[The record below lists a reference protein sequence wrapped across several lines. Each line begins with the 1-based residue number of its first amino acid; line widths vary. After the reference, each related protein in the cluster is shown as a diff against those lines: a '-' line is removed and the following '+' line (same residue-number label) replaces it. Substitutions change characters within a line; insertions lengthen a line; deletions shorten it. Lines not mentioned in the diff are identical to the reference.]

1 MSSSVSY
8 HGFTLLLIL
17 AFWSFSCEVVN
28 TGSFQ
33 QLKCQD
39 TIILHVLDK
48 ICEMLHFFCSDLWN
62 EITVCRAEGLE
73 VTSRVTKPSAESS
86 VEHTG
91 ITFMISLTYHRLL
104 KVFWVVLFWFIFEKF
119 EHFTTSRH

>member
-8 HGFTLLLIL
+8 HGFTLLRIL
-17 AFWSFSCEVVN
+17 GFCSISCEVVN

-39 TIILHVLDK
+39 TIILHVLVK
-48 ICEMLHFFCSDLWN
+48 ISEMLHFFSSDLWN
-62 EITVCRAEGLE
+62 EITVRRARGLE

-86 VEHTG
+86 VQHTG
-91 ITFMISLTYHRLL
+91 IPIMMSLTCPQTAEGLL
-104 KVFWVVLFWFIFEKF
+104 GCWFF
-119 EHFTTSRH
+119 

>member
-8 HGFTLLLIL
+8 HGFTLLRIL
-17 AFWSFSCEVVN
+17 AFCSFSCEVVN

-39 TIILHVLDK
+39 TIILHVQDK
-48 ICEMLHFFCSDLWN
+48 ICEMLHFFSSDLWN
-62 EITVCRAEGLE
+62 EIPVCRARGLE

-86 VEHTG
+86 VQHTG
-91 ITFMISLTYHRLL
+91 ITFIISPTHPQTAEGLL
-104 KVFWVVLFWFIFEKF
+104 DWFVLLYF
-119 EHFTTSRH
+119 